1 MANGRI
7 KEVGL
12 ERNEI
17 VLSYLHPVK
26 GETEELSF
34 QIDPQTGFSG
44 GFRLEDLQPQEPV
57 SVDYEENS
65 EGSRRAVL
73 IKRVPLRGMPTGH
86 SPS

>member
-1 MANGRI
+1 MV
-7 KEVGL
+7 KEIGV

-17 VLSYLHPVK
+17 VVSYSHPAT
-26 GETEELSF
+26 GTREELSF
-34 QIDPQTGFSG
+34 KVDTQTGFSG

-57 SVDYEENS
+57 SVDYEEDS

-73 IKRVPLRGMPTGH
+73 IKRVPLTGVPTGH